1 MELNKKEQATLF
13 KGSDALD
20 FEASK
25 ALMIA
30 NSEHRAWNITKGSC
44 TLTALSWL
52 ALVLLMPLKTEVP
65 YVAMVN
71 EVTGY
76 TQLLTT
82 LNEDTISKQ
91 DALDAFWVGN
101 YVRTREVYDWYTL
114 QDSYDTTL
122 LMSSPDVGRDYAGIF
137 EGDDALDSVW
147 GKRIKAQV
155 RLLSKPII
163 KNNTATVRFEK
174 TLKSVEDSRKGQSTT
189 WIATLA
195 FRYKTDAQSDEK
207 RLKNPLG
214 FEVVSYR
221 LDPELME

>member
-1 MELNKKEQATLF
+1 MELTKKEQDKLF
-13 KGSDALD
+13 TETDALD

-25 ALMIA
+25 SLMIA
-30 NSEHRAWNITKGSC
+30 NSEHRAWNITKGAC
-44 TLTALSWL
+44 ALTVLSWV

-82 LNEDTISKQ
+82 LSEDTISKQ

-101 YVRTREVYDWYTL
+101 YVRNREVYDWYTI
-114 QDSYDTTL
+114 QDSYDSTL
-122 LMSSPDVGRDYAGIF
+122 LMSSPDVGRDYANIF

-147 GKRIKAQV
+147 GKRFKAQV

-163 KNNTATVRFEK
+163 KNNIATVRFEK
-174 TLKSVEDSRKGQSTT
+174 TLSSVEDSRKGQSTT
-189 WIATLA
+189 WIATLG
-195 FRYKTDAQSDEK
+195 FKYKTDAQSDEQ

>member
-1 MELNKKEQATLF
+1 MELIKKEQDKLF
-13 KGSDALD
+13 TETDALD

-25 ALMIA
+25 SLMIA
-30 NSEHRAWNITKGSC
+30 NSEHRAWNITKGAC
-44 TLTALSWL
+44 ALTALSWV

-82 LNEDTISKQ
+82 LSEETISKQ

-101 YVRTREVYDWYTL
+101 YVRNREVYDWYTI
-114 QDSYDTTL
+114 QDSYDATL
-122 LMSSPDVGRDYAGIF
+122 LMSSPDVGRDYANIF

-147 GKRIKAQV
+147 GKRFKAQV

-163 KNNTATVRFEK
+163 KNNIATVRFEK
-174 TLKSVEDSRKGQSTT
+174 TLSSVEESRKGQSTT
-189 WIATLA
+189 WIATLG
-195 FRYKTDAQSDEK
+195 FKYKADAQSDEQ

>member
-1 MELNKKEQATLF
+1 MELTKKEQDKLF
-13 KGSDALD
+13 TETDALD

-25 ALMIA
+25 SLMIA
-30 NSEHRAWNITKGSC
+30 NSEHRAWNITKGAC
-44 TLTALSWL
+44 ALTALSWV

-82 LNEDTISKQ
+82 LSEETISKQ

-101 YVRTREVYDWYTL
+101 YVRNREVYDWYTI
-114 QDSYDTTL
+114 QDSYDATL
-122 LMSSPDVGRDYAGIF
+122 LMSSPDVGRDYANIF

-147 GKRIKAQV
+147 GKRFKAQV

-163 KNNTATVRFEK
+163 KNNIATVRFEK
-174 TLKSVEDSRKGQSTT
+174 TLSSVEDSRKGQSTT
-189 WIATLA
+189 WIATLG
-195 FRYKTDAQSDEK
+195 FKYKTDAQSDEQ

>member
-1 MELNKKEQATLF
+1 MELTKKEQDKLF
-13 KGSDALD
+13 TETDALD

-25 ALMIA
+25 SLMIA
-30 NSEHRAWNITKGSC
+30 NSEHRAWNITKGAC
-44 TLTALSWL
+44 ALTALSWV

-82 LNEDTISKQ
+82 LSEETISKQ

-101 YVRTREVYDWYTL
+101 YVRNREVYDWYTI
-114 QDSYDTTL
+114 QDSYDSTL
-122 LMSSPDVGRDYAGIF
+122 LMSSPDVGRDYANIF

-147 GKRIKAQV
+147 GKRFKAQV

-163 KNNTATVRFEK
+163 KNNIATVRFEK
-174 TLKSVEDSRKGQSTT
+174 TLSSVEDSRKGQSTT
-189 WIATLA
+189 WIATLG
-195 FRYKTDAQSDEK
+195 FKYKTDAQSDEQ

>member
-1 MELNKKEQATLF
+1 MELIKKEQDTLF
-13 KGSDALD
+13 KDTDALD

-25 ALMIA
+25 SLMIA
-30 NSEHRAWNITKGSC
+30 NSEHRAWSITKGAC
-44 TLTALSWL
+44 ALTVLSWV

-82 LNEDTISKQ
+82 LSEETISKQ

-101 YVRTREVYDWYTL
+101 YVRNREVYDWYTI
-114 QDSYDTTL
+114 QDSYDSTL
-122 LMSSPDVGRDYAGIF
+122 LMSSPDVGRDYANIF

-147 GKRIKAQV
+147 GKRFKAQV

-163 KNNTATVRFEK
+163 KNNIATVRFEK
-174 TLKSVEDSRKGQSTT
+174 TLSSVEESRKGQSTT
-189 WIATLA
+189 WIATLG
-195 FRYKTDAQSDEK
+195 FKYKTDAQSDEQ

>member
-1 MELNKKEQATLF
+1 MELTKKEQDKLF
-13 KGSDALD
+13 TETDALD

-25 ALMIA
+25 SLMIA
-30 NSEHRAWNITKGSC
+30 NSEHRAWNITKGAC
-44 TLTALSWL
+44 ALTALSWV

-82 LNEDTISKQ
+82 LSEETISKQ

-101 YVRTREVYDWYTL
+101 YVRNREVYDWYTI
-114 QDSYDTTL
+114 QDSYDSTL
-122 LMSSPDVGRDYAGIF
+122 LMSSPDVGRDYANIF

-147 GKRIKAQV
+147 GKRFKAQV

-163 KNNTATVRFEK
+163 KNNIATVRFEK
-174 TLKSVEDSRKGQSTT
+174 TLSSVEDSRKGQSTT
-189 WIATLA
+189 WIATLG
-195 FRYKTDAQSDEK
+195 FKYKTVALCVGFV
-207 RLKNPLG
+207 LKTKGRNPCG
-214 FEVVSYR
+214 
-221 LDPELME
+221 

>member
-1 MELNKKEQATLF
+1 MELIKKEQDTLF
-13 KGSDALD
+13 KDTDALD

-25 ALMIA
+25 SLMIA
-30 NSEHRAWNITKGSC
+30 NSEHRAWSITKGAC
-44 TLTALSWL
+44 ALTVLSWV

-82 LNEDTISKQ
+82 LSEETISKQ

-101 YVRTREVYDWYTL
+101 YVRNREVYDWYTI
-114 QDSYDTTL
+114 QDSYDSTL
-122 LMSSPDVGRDYAGIF
+122 LMSSPDVGRDYANIF

-147 GKRIKAQV
+147 GKRFKAQV

-163 KNNTATVRFEK
+163 KNNIATVRFEK
-174 TLKSVEDSRKGQSTT
+174 TLSSVEESRKGQSTT
-189 WIATLA
+189 WIATLG
-195 FRYKTDAQSDEK
+195 FKYKADAQSDEQ

>member
-1 MELNKKEQATLF
+1 MELIKKEQDKLF
-13 KGSDALD
+13 TETDALD

-25 ALMIA
+25 SLMIA
-30 NSEHRAWNITKGSC
+30 NSEHRAWNITKGAC
-44 TLTALSWL
+44 ALTALSWV

-82 LNEDTISKQ
+82 LSEETISKQ

-101 YVRTREVYDWYTL
+101 YVRTREVYDWYTI

-122 LMSSPDVGRDYAGIF
+122 LMSSPDVGRDYANIF

-147 GKRIKAQV
+147 GKRFKAQV
-155 RLLSKPII
+155 RLLSRPII
-163 KNNTATVRFEK
+163 KNNIATVRFEQ
-174 TLKSVEDSRKGQSTT
+174 TLSSVEDSRKGQSTT
-189 WIATLA
+189 WIATLG
-195 FRYKTDAQSDEK
+195 FKYKIDAQSDEQ

>member
-1 MELNKKEQATLF
+1 MELTKKEQDKLF
-13 KGSDALD
+13 TETDALD

-25 ALMIA
+25 SLMIA
-30 NSEHRAWNITKGSC
+30 NSEHRAWNITKGAC
-44 TLTALSWL
+44 ALTGLSWV

-82 LNEDTISKQ
+82 LSEETISKQ

-101 YVRTREVYDWYTL
+101 YVRNREVYDWYTI

-122 LMSSPDVGRDYAGIF
+122 LMSSPDVGRDYALNY

-147 GKRIKAQV
+147 GKRFKAQV

-163 KNNTATVRFEK
+163 KNNIATVRFEQ
-174 TLKSVEDSRKGQSTT
+174 TLSSVEDSRKGKSTT
-189 WIATLA
+189 WIATLG
-195 FRYKTDAQSDEK
+195 FKYKTDAQSDEQ

>member
-1 MELNKKEQATLF
+1 MQLNKKENTVLF
-13 KGSDALD
+13 EDDKALD
-20 FEASK
+20 FEASLT
-25 ALMIA
+25 LMSA
-30 NSEHRAWNITKGSC
+30 KSEYRAWNITKGAC
-44 TLTALSWL
+44 ALTLLSWT

-65 YVAMVN
+65 YVALVN

-82 LNEDTISKQ
+82 LSEETLTKQ
-91 DALDAFWVGN
+91 EALDAFWVGN
-101 YVRTREVYDWYTL
+101 YVRTRENYDWYTI
-114 QDSYDTTL
+114 QEGYDTTL
-122 LMSSPDVGRDYAGIF
+122 LMSNANVAQEYAGIF
-137 EGDDALDSVW
+137 EGDDALDVLW

-163 KNNTATVRFEK
+163 KNNIATVRFEK
-174 TLKSVEDSRKGQSTT
+174 NIKSVEDNSEGQSTV

-195 FRYKTDAQSDEK
+195 FNYKTEPQSDEA

>member
-1 MELNKKEQATLF
+1 MELNKKEQAALF
-13 KGSDALD
+13 KSSDALD

-30 NSEHRAWNITKGSC
+30 NSEHRAWNITKGAC
-44 TLTALSWL
+44 ALTALSWV

-65 YVAMVN
+65 YVAMIN
-71 EVTGY
+71 ETTGY
-76 TQLLTT
+76 TQLLSTVT
-82 LNEDTISKQ
+82 EETISKQ
-91 DALDAFWVGN
+91 SALDAFWVAN
-101 YVRTREVYDWYTL
+101 YVRAHEVYDWYTI

-122 LMSSPDVGRDYAGIF
+122 LLSSADVGRDYAGLF

-147 GKRIKAQV
+147 GKRMKAQV

-163 KNNTATVRFEK
+163 KNNIATVRFEK
-174 TLKSVEDSRKGQSTT
+174 TLSSVEDSSKGQSTV

-195 FRYKTDAQSDEK
+195 FKYKTDALSAEE

-214 FEVVSYR
+214 FQVVSYR

>member
-1 MELNKKEQATLF
+1 MELIKKEQDKLF
-13 KGSDALD
+13 TETDALD

-25 ALMIA
+25 SLMIA
-30 NSEHRAWNITKGSC
+30 NSEHRAWNITKGAC
-44 TLTALSWL
+44 ALTALSWI

-82 LNEDTISKQ
+82 LSEETISKQ

-101 YVRTREVYDWYTL
+101 YVRNREVYDWYTI
-114 QDSYDTTL
+114 QDSYDATL
-122 LMSSPDVGRDYAGIF
+122 LMSSPDVGRDYANIF

-147 GKRIKAQV
+147 GKRFKAQV

-163 KNNTATVRFEK
+163 KNNIATVRFEK
-174 TLKSVEDSRKGQSTT
+174 TLSSVEDSRKGQSTT
-189 WIATLA
+189 WIATLG
-195 FRYKTDAQSDEK
+195 FKYKTDAQSDEQ

>member
-1 MELNKKEQATLF
+1 MELIKKEQDKLF
-13 KGSDALD
+13 TETDALD

-25 ALMIA
+25 SLMIA
-30 NSEHRAWNITKGSC
+30 NSEHRAWNITKGAC
-44 TLTALSWL
+44 ALTALSWV

-82 LNEDTISKQ
+82 LSEETISKQ

-101 YVRTREVYDWYTL
+101 YVRNREVYDWYTI
-114 QDSYDTTL
+114 QDSYDSTL
-122 LMSSPDVGRDYAGIF
+122 LMSSPDVGRDYANIF

-147 GKRIKAQV
+147 GKRFKAQV

-163 KNNTATVRFEK
+163 KNNIATVRFEK
-174 TLKSVEDSRKGQSTT
+174 TLSSVEDSRKGQSTT
-189 WIATLA
+189 WIATLG
-195 FRYKTDAQSDEK
+195 FKYKTDAQSDEQ